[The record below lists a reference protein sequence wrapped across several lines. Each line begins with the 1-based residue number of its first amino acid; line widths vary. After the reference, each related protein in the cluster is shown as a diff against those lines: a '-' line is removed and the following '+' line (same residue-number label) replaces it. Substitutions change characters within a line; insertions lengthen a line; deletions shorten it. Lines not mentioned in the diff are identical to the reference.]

1 MSTQPTHRRRAYVSV
16 DKKLDKVQKKSESR
30 AYQTLHEGQLLELF
44 TPHFSSELS
53 RKLMNGTA
61 SALRAAIS
69 YHHCMNMVG
78 QTIDSEGLEASKRFS
93 DSIRSHRRRLEGF
106 SRWTVVS
113 ETHAALIAKKLDLGD
128 DDVLVLASDVVG
140 SEALWRR
147 DVKAVCGFSELLV
160 PIEDARVC
168 ACGVVIAQKHR
179 LTQAVVRFGH
189 CCTIRTK
196 LARSVV
202 ARMTQCLPCFPFTVL
217 CDENGRV
224 LGPVHI
230 GSAISLVHH
239 NGVLPL
245 IPIKTEED
253 IVFIKRNASLCLRIM
268 DFESDE
274 WRASSH
280 IAHLCPSR

>member
-1 MSTQPTHRRRAYVSV
+1 MRTNHARRVSV
-16 DKKLDKVQKKSESR
+16 DKRLDEVQKKSESR
-30 AYQTLHEGQLLELF
+30 AYQTLHEKQLLELF
-44 TPHFSSELS
+44 TPHFNLELS
-53 RKLMNGTA
+53 HKLLNGTA

-69 YHHCMNMVG
+69 YHQCMNMIG

-93 DSIRSHRRRLEGF
+93 DSIRSHRRRLESF
-106 SRWTVVS
+106 DHWIVVS
-113 ETHAALIAKKLDLGD
+113 EAHAASVAKKLDLGD
-128 DDVLVLASDVVG
+128 DHVVVLASDVVG

-147 DVKAVCGFSELLV
+147 DVNAVCGFSEQLI

-202 ARMTQCLPCFPFTVL
+202 ARMTRCLPQFPFTVL
-217 CDENGRV
+217 CDANGRV

-245 IPIKTEED
+245 IPITNEDD
-253 IVFIKRNASLCLRIM
+253 IVFLKRNASLCLRIM

-274 WRASSH
+274 WRAGSH
-280 IAHLCPSR
+280 AVHLCPPR